1 MRKHFINR
9 LLLVTSIA
17 MVTLASL
24 SLEAVSV
31 DLVGLKGIVLS
42 GTKPEPSAVVW
53 LEAPNGLQSAAPMKT
68 IHQRNLQF
76 TPHVLAV
83 RTGTTVD
90 FPNEDRVFHNV
101 FSFKDGKAFDLGIYP
116 VGATKRVTFSV
127 PGVTRLFCN
136 IHPGMAAYIVTVD
149 SPYFSAVSNDGT
161 FAINGVPSGSY
172 KYHAWKP
179 GRDVLSGSVT
189 VQAGATLEV
198 VWK

>member
-1 MRKHFINR
+1 MRTRLIKR
-9 LLLVTSIA
+9 LLLAISFA
-17 MVTLASL
+17 ALALVNL

-31 DLVGLKGIVLS
+31 DLTGINGTAIS
-42 GTKPEPSAVVW
+42 GTRPEPTAVIW
-53 LEAPNGLQSAAPMKT
+53 LDAPNATQSTPHMKT
-68 IHQRNLQF
+68 VHQRNLQF
-76 TPHVLAV
+76 TPHVLAI

-136 IHPGMAAYIVTVD
+136 IHPGMAAYIVAVD
-149 SPYFSAVSNDGT
+149 SPYFSAVNEDGT
-161 FAINGVPSGSY
+161 FTIPAVPIGTY

-179 GRDVLSGSVT
+179 GRDVLTGSVT
-189 VQAGATLEV
+189 VQAGSTLNV

>member
-1 MRKHFINR
+1 MRTLSHR
-9 LLLVTSIA
+9 ALLIASIA
-17 MVTLASL
+17 LL
-24 SLEAVSV
+24 SVAIFSTEAVSV
-31 DLVGLKGIVLS
+31 DLTGFKGTVLS
-42 GTKPEPSAVVW
+42 GGKAEPSAVVW
-53 LEAPNGLQSAAPMKT
+53 LEAPNPPQSPPQMKT
-68 IHQRNLQF
+68 VHQRNLQF
-76 TPHVLAV
+76 TPHVLAI
-83 RTGTTVD
+83 RMGTTVD

-149 SPYFSAVSNDGT
+149 SPYFSATNNDGAFT
-161 FAINGVPSGSY
+161 IASVPIGTY

-179 GRDVLSGSVT
+179 GRDVLTGSVT
-189 VQAGATLEV
+189 IQAGTTLEV

>member
-1 MRKHFINR
+1 MGTRLIHR

-17 MVTLASL
+17 ALTLVSL

-31 DLVGLKGIVLS
+31 DVTGVKGIALS
-42 GTKPEPSAVVW
+42 GTRPEPSAVIW
-53 LEAPNGLQSAAPMKT
+53 LEAPDVPQSAPQMKT
-68 IHQRNLQF
+68 VHQRNLQF
-76 TPHVLAV
+76 TPKVLAI

-116 VGATKRVTFSV
+116 VGASKRVTFSM

-149 SPYFSAVSNDGT
+149 SPYFTAVNNDGT
-161 FAINGVPSGSY
+161 FAILGIPPGNY

-179 GRDVLSGSVT
+179 GREVLTGSVT
-189 VQAGATLEV
+189 VQAGSTLEV

>member
-1 MRKHFINR
+1 MRTHLNNR
-9 LLLVTSIA
+9 LLLIGS
-17 MVTLASL
+17 MVSLTLVSL
-24 SLEAVSV
+24 SLEAVSIDV
-31 DLVGLKGIVLS
+31 TGVKGTVLS
-42 GTKPEPSAVVW
+42 GSRPEPSAVVW
-53 LEAPNGLQSAAPMKT
+53 LEGPNVAPPAPEMKT
-68 IHQRNLQF
+68 VHQRNLQF
-76 TPHVLAV
+76 TPHVLAI

-116 VGATKRVTFSV
+116 VGASKRVTFSV

-136 IHPGMAAYIVTVD
+136 IHPGMAAYIVAVD
-149 SPYFSAVSNDGT
+149 SPYFSATNNDGT
-161 FAINGVPSGSY
+161 FTIPGVPFGTY

-189 VQAGATLEV
+189 IQAGSTLEV